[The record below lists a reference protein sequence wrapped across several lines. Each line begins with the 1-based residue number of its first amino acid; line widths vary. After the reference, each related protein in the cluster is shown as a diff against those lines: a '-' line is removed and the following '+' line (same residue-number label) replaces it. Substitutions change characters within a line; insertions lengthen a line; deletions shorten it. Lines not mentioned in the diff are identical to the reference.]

1 MRRSLVGSEM
11 CIRDSSTDV
20 LDLGINSS
28 QNNLLITK
36 DAQSA
41 LQLIEY
47 FDGDP
52 NFVLLENSELLPY
65 DFFSMAPIIRAKRIA
80 ALSSLLKRKGV
91 TLISSINTILSPLP
105 HPSHISPINNL
116 SVNDQFNPE
125 KIIQEITD
133 YGYVRE
139 DFVSEPGQYAL
150 RGSIMDIFLTSGKNP
165 IRIEFFDNAIES
177 IRTFNPESQ
186 IADEKIDSL
195 NFLPSFE
202 YPLNPEAAEIFKQEW
217 RKNFDIFENDSEI
230 FTKVMSLRPAEGV
243 EIYLPLFYKQKTSIL
258 SYLNHIDEICVQKHT
273 DIKAYAFEDL
283 IKERYEEYRYD
294 LRRPLLAPEDLFLN
308 FLQLSEFINK
318 DKSFDFDQPNISET
332 TENSIELARNEK
344 ADISSSKM
352 PDPGDLV
359 VHLSHGIGRFVG
371 LKQLNT
377 FVGTSDCLEISY
389 KDDSKVF
396 VPIENMDLVS
406 KYFGP
411 DDRDIDSLNSKK
423 WKKRKDKAL
432 KQTFDTAAELL
443 EVQAKRNGR
452 VGFAFDIDEKE
463 FSSFVSKF
471 PYEETYDQKKTIEEV
486 TTDMQSQQPMDRL
499 ICGEVGFGK
508 TEVAMRAAFIAALN
522 NKQTC
527 ILVPTTLLA
536 SQHFASFEKRFQDSG
551 ISIAALSRNINIKE
565 KEKLLQGL
573 GSGEIDI
580 VIGTHALLQGN
591 IKFKDLGLLI
601 IDEEHRFGVRQKEKI
616 KTLKEEVEILS
627 LSATPIPRSLN
638 FALSE
643 LKDLSIIATAPD
655 DRLPVKTFTYSFN
668 ENLIHEAIQRE
679 ILRGGQTY
687 YLCNDL
693 TLIQDRR
700 LRLKEKFEDLVIEI
714 VHGQLKPKVIEEI
727 MLKFNS
733 GLIDVLV
740 CSTIIESGIDVS
752 NANTLI
758 VEDADKFGLS
768 QLHQLR
774 GRVGR
779 SEKQAYAYFLR
790 SKNIVNKKN
799 ADKRF
804 DALMSADSLSAG
816 FLLALK
822 DLEIRGAG
830 EILGS
835 NQSGVFESIGLE
847 LYTRMIKKASEF
859 IKSGEMDFQSLDES
873 PEINI
878 NVNCFIPEDY
888 LPDINV
894 RLLMYNKIALAE
906 TNEELKN
913 IQIEMIN
920 RFGLLPNELKNFFLQ
935 AELKIAAEN
944 FSIKKINFN
953 KNKISISYK
962 NEELNTS
969 LFNDDKLEDKVKM
982 TMDVMQAINKNVS

>member
-1 MRRSLVGSEM
+1 MVK
-11 CIRDSSTDV
+11 IITSSADV

-165 IRIEFFDNAIES
+165 IRIEFFDNTIES

-258 SYLNHIDEICVQKHT
+258 SYLNHIDEICVQRHT

-318 DKSFDFDQPNISET
+318 DKSFDFDQPNIAET
-332 TENSIELARNEK
+332 TDNSIELTRNEK

-486 TTDMQSQQPMDRL
+486 TTDMQSQQPTDRL

-551 ISIAALSRNINIKE
+551 ISIAALSRNINLKE

-573 GSGEIDI
+573 GSGKIDI

-982 TMDVMQAINKNVS
+982 TMDVIQAINKNVS

>member
-1 MRRSLVGSEM
+1 MVK
-11 CIRDSSTDV
+11 IITSSADV

-52 NFVLLENSELLPY
+52 NFILLENSELLPY

-294 LRRPLLAPEDLFLN
+294 LRRPLLAPEKLFLN
-308 FLQLSEFINK
+308 FSQLLEFINK

-536 SQHFASFEKRFQDSG
+536 AQHFASFEKRFQDSG
-551 ISIAALSRNINIKE
+551 ISIAALSRNITLKE
-565 KEKLLQGL
+565 KEKLLQDL

-591 IKFKDLGLLI
+591 IKFNDLGLLI

-878 NVNCFIPEDY
+878 NVNSFIPEDY

-935 AELKIAAEN
+935 AELKIAAEK

>member
-1 MRRSLVGSEM
+1 MVK
-11 CIRDSSTDV
+11 IITSSADV

-165 IRIEFFDNAIES
+165 IRIEFFDNTIES

-258 SYLNHIDEICVQKHT
+258 SYLNHIDEICVQRHT

-318 DKSFDFDQPNISET
+318 DKSFDFDQPNIAET
-332 TENSIELARNEK
+332 TDNSIELTRNEK

-536 SQHFASFEKRFQDSG
+536 AQHFASFEKRFQDSG
-551 ISIAALSRNINIKE
+551 ISIAALSRNITLKE
-565 KEKLLQGL
+565 KEKLLQDL

-591 IKFKDLGLLI
+591 IRFNDLGLLI

-982 TMDVMQAINKNVS
+982 TMDVMQAINKNAS

>member
-1 MRRSLVGSEM
+1 MVK
-11 CIRDSSTDV
+11 IITSSADV

-28 QNNLLITK
+28 QNNLLVTK

-41 LQLIEY
+41 VKLFSY
-47 FDGDP
+47 FEDNAD
-52 NFVLLENSELLPY
+52 FILLENSELLPY
-65 DFFSMAPIIRAKRIA
+65 DFFSMSPIVRAKRID
-80 ALSSLLKRKGV
+80 ALSSLLKRKGI
-91 TLISSINTILSPLP
+91 TLIASINTILSPVP
-105 HPSHISPINNL
+105 HPSHISPLNSL
-116 SVNDQFNPE
+116 SVNDYFKVE
-125 KIIQEITD
+125 SVIDEIIN
-133 YGYVRE
+133 YGYVKK
-139 DFVSEPGQYAL
+139 DFVTEPGHFAL
-150 RGSIMDIFLTSGKNP
+150 RGSVMDIFLTSSKKP
-165 IRIEFFDNAIES
+165 IRIEFFDNKIES
-177 IRTFNPESQ
+177 LRTFNTESQ
-186 IADEKIDSL
+186 ITDEKIDSL
-195 NFLPSFE
+195 NFLPSYE
-202 YPLNPEAAEIFKQEW
+202 YPSHKEAAEIFKKEW
-217 RKNFDIFENDSEI
+217 RKNFDTFENDSEI
-230 FTKVMSLRPAEGV
+230 FSRVMNLKSAEGV
-243 EIYLPLFYKQKTSIL
+243 EIYLPLFYEGKVTIL
-258 SYLNHIDEICVQKHT
+258 SYLNNVDQIYIQKNT
-273 DIKAYAFEDL
+273 DVKASEFEEL
-283 IKERYEEYRYD
+283 INERYEEYRYD
-294 LRRPLLAPEDLFLN
+294 QKRPLLRPNDLFL
-308 FLQLSEFINK
+308 SYSDFIKHVQKNN
-318 DKSFDFDQPNISET
+318 SFDFDQLEVSENFET
-332 TENSIELARNEK
+332 LKESTRNEK
-344 ADISSSKM
+344 ADVSTSKM
-352 PDPGDLV
+352 PDKGDLV
-359 VHLSHGIGRFVG
+359 VHLSHGIGRFSG

-377 FVGTSDCLEISY
+377 FVGTSDCLEILY
-389 KDDSKVF
+389 KDNSKVF
-396 VPIENMDLVS
+396 VPIENMNLVS

-411 DDRDIDSLNSKK
+411 EDRDVDSLNSKK

-443 EVQAKRNGR
+443 EVQAKRNKAR
-452 VGFAFDIDEKE
+452 GFAFKIYEEE
-463 FSSFVSKF
+463 FLDFVKKF
-471 PYEETYDQKKTIEEV
+471 PYEETYDQKRTIEEV
-486 TTDMQSQQPMDRL
+486 TFDMQSNRPMDRL

-536 SQHFASFEKRFQDSG
+536 SQHFASFVERFTDSG
-551 ISIAALSRNINIKE
+551 ISISTLSRNISNKE
-565 KEKLLQGL
+565 KDALLLGL
-573 GSGEIDI
+573 ESGEIDI
-580 VIGTHALLQGN
+580 VIGTHALIQGN

-679 ILRGGQTY
+679 NLRGGQTY

-693 TLIQDRR
+693 TLIEDRR
-700 LRLKEKFEDLVIEI
+700 IRLKDKFQDLEIEV
-714 VHGQLKPKVIEEI
+714 VHGQLKPKDIEAI
-727 MLKFNS
+727 MLKFNA
-733 GLIDVLV
+733 GQIDILV

-790 SKNIVNKKN
+790 SRNIINKKN

-835 NQSGVFESIGLE
+835 SQSGVFESIGLE

-859 IKSGEMDFQSLDES
+859 IKSGELDFQSLDES

-878 NVNCFIPEDY
+878 NENCFIPEDY

-894 RLLMYNKIALAE
+894 RLLMYNKVALAE
-906 TNEELKN
+906 TNEDLKN

-920 RFGLLPNELKNFFLQ
+920 RFGLLPDELKNFFHQ
-935 AELKIAAEN
+935 AELKIVAEN
-944 FSIKKINFN
+944 FSVKKINFN
-953 KNKISISYK
+953 ANKISIFYK
-962 NEELNTS
+962 NNELDTS
-969 LFNDDKLEDKVKM
+969 FFNDGRLEDKVKM
-982 TMDVMQAINKNVS
+982 TSDVIKAISKNVS

>member
-1 MRRSLVGSEM
+1 MVK
-11 CIRDSSTDV
+11 IITSSADV

-41 LQLIEY
+41 IQLIEY

-52 NFVLLENSELLPY
+52 NFILLENSELLPY

-165 IRIEFFDNAIES
+165 IRIEFFDNTIES

-258 SYLNHIDEICVQKHT
+258 SYLNHIDEICVQRHT

-318 DKSFDFDQPNISET
+318 DKSFDFDQPNIAET
-332 TENSIELARNEK
+332 TDNSIELTRNEK

-486 TTDMQSQQPMDRL
+486 TSDMQSQQPMDRL

-536 SQHFASFEKRFQDSG
+536 AQHFASFEKRFQDSG
-551 ISIAALSRNINIKE
+551 ISIAALSRNITLKE
-565 KEKLLQGL
+565 KEKLLQDL

>member
-1 MRRSLVGSEM
+1 MVK
-11 CIRDSSTDV
+11 IITSSADV

-165 IRIEFFDNAIES
+165 IRIEFFDNTIES

-202 YPLNPEAAEIFKQEW
+202 YPLNLKAAEIFKQEW

-258 SYLNHIDEICVQKHT
+258 SYLNHIDEICVQRHT

-318 DKSFDFDQPNISET
+318 DKSFDFDQPNIAET
-332 TENSIELARNEK
+332 TDNSIELTRNEK

-486 TTDMQSQQPMDRL
+486 TIDMQSQQPMDRL

-536 SQHFASFEKRFQDSG
+536 AQHFASFEKRFQDSG
-551 ISIAALSRNINIKE
+551 ISIAALSRNITLKE
-565 KEKLLQGL
+565 KEKLLQDL

-591 IKFKDLGLLI
+591 IRFNDLGLLI

-878 NVNCFIPEDY
+878 NVNCFIPEGY

-982 TMDVMQAINKNVS
+982 TMDVIQAINQNAS

>member
-1 MRRSLVGSEM
+1 MVK
-11 CIRDSSTDV
+11 IITSSADV

-52 NFVLLENSELLPY
+52 NFILLENSELLPY

-165 IRIEFFDNAIES
+165 IRIEFFDNTIES

-186 IADEKIDSL
+186 IADEKINSL

-258 SYLNHIDEICVQKHT
+258 SYLNHIDEICVQRHT

-294 LRRPLLAPEDLFLN
+294 LRRPLLAPENLFLN
-308 FLQLSEFINK
+308 FTQLLEFINK
-318 DKSFDFDQPNISET
+318 DVSFDFDQPNISET

-536 SQHFASFEKRFQDSG
+536 AQHFASFEKRFQDSG
-551 ISIAALSRNINIKE
+551 ISIAALSRNITLKE
-565 KEKLLQGL
+565 KEKLLQDL

-591 IKFKDLGLLI
+591 IRFNDLGLLI

>member
-1 MRRSLVGSEM
+1 MVK
-11 CIRDSSTDV
+11 IITSSADV

-28 QNNLLITK
+28 QNNLLVTK

-41 LQLIEY
+41 VKLFSY
-47 FDGDP
+47 FEDNAD
-52 NFVLLENSELLPY
+52 FILLENSELLPY
-65 DFFSMAPIIRAKRIA
+65 DFFSMSPIVRAKRID
-80 ALSSLLKRKGV
+80 ALSSLLKRKGI
-91 TLISSINTILSPLP
+91 TLIASINTILSPVP
-105 HPSHISPINNL
+105 HPSHISPINGL
-116 SVNDQFNPE
+116 SVNDYFKVE
-125 KIIQEITD
+125 SVIDEIID
-133 YGYVRE
+133 YGYVKK
-139 DFVSEPGQYAL
+139 DFVTEPGHFAL
-150 RGSIMDIFLTSGKNP
+150 RGSVMDIFLTSSKKP
-165 IRIEFFDNAIES
+165 IRIEFFDNKIES
-177 IRTFNPESQ
+177 LRTFNTESQ
-186 IADEKIDSL
+186 ITDEKIDSL
-195 NFLPSFE
+195 NFLPSYE
-202 YPLNPEAAEIFKQEW
+202 YPSHKEAAEIFKKEW
-217 RKNFDIFENDSEI
+217 RKNFDTFENDSEI
-230 FTKVMSLRPAEGV
+230 FSRVMNLKSAEGV
-243 EIYLPLFYKQKTSIL
+243 EIYLPLFYEGKVTIL
-258 SYLNHIDEICVQKHT
+258 SYLNNVDQIYIQKNT
-273 DIKAYAFEDL
+273 DVKASEFEEL
-283 IKERYEEYRYD
+283 INERYEEYRYD
-294 LRRPLLAPEDLFLN
+294 QKRPLLKPNDLFL
-308 FLQLSEFINK
+308 SYSDFIKHVQKNN
-318 DKSFDFDQPNISET
+318 SFDFDQLEVSENFET
-332 TENSIELARNEK
+332 LKESTRNEK
-344 ADISSSKM
+344 ADVSTSKM
-352 PDPGDLV
+352 PDKGDLV
-359 VHLSHGIGRFVG
+359 VHLSHGIGRFSG

-377 FVGTSDCLEISY
+377 FVGTSDCLEILY
-389 KDDSKVF
+389 KDNSKVF
-396 VPIENMDLVS
+396 VPIENMNLVS

-411 DDRDIDSLNSKK
+411 EDRDVDSLNSKK

-443 EVQAKRNGR
+443 EVQAKRNKAR
-452 VGFAFDIDEKE
+452 GFAFKIYEEE
-463 FSSFVSKF
+463 FLDFVKKF
-471 PYEETYDQKKTIEEV
+471 PYEETYDQKRTIEEV
-486 TTDMQSQQPMDRL
+486 TFDMQSNRPMDRL

-536 SQHFASFEKRFQDSG
+536 SQHFASFVERFTDSG
-551 ISIAALSRNINIKE
+551 ISISTLSRNISNKE
-565 KEKLLQGL
+565 KDALLLGL
-573 GSGEIDI
+573 ESGEIDI
-580 VIGTHALLQGN
+580 VIGTHALIQGN

-679 ILRGGQTY
+679 NLRGGQTY

-693 TLIQDRR
+693 TLIEDRR
-700 LRLKEKFEDLVIEI
+700 IRLKDKFKDLEIEV
-714 VHGQLKPKVIEEI
+714 VHGQLKPKDIEAI
-727 MLKFNS
+727 MLKFNA
-733 GLIDVLV
+733 GQIDILV

-790 SKNIVNKKN
+790 SRNIINKKN

-835 NQSGVFESIGLE
+835 SQSGVFESIGLE

-859 IKSGEMDFQSLDES
+859 IKSGELDFQSLDES

-878 NVNCFIPEDY
+878 NENCFIPEDY

-894 RLLMYNKIALAE
+894 RLLMYNKVALAE
-906 TNEELKN
+906 TNEDLKN

-920 RFGLLPNELKNFFLQ
+920 RFGLLPDELKNFFHQ
-935 AELKIAAEN
+935 AELKIVAEN
-944 FSIKKINFN
+944 FSVKKINFN
-953 KNKISISYK
+953 ANKISIFYK
-962 NEELNTS
+962 NNELDTS
-969 LFNDDKLEDKVKM
+969 FFNDGRLEDKVKM
-982 TMDVMQAINKNVS
+982 TSDVIKAISKNVS

>member
-1 MRRSLVGSEM
+1 MVK
-11 CIRDSSTDV
+11 IITSSADV

-41 LQLIEY
+41 IQLIEY

-52 NFVLLENSELLPY
+52 NFILLENSELLPY

-165 IRIEFFDNAIES
+165 IRIEFFDNTIES

-258 SYLNHIDEICVQKHT
+258 SYLNHIEEIYVQKHT
-273 DIKAYAFEDL
+273 DIKAKAFEEL

-294 LRRPLLAPEDLFLN
+294 LRRPLLAPENLFLN
-308 FLQLSEFINK
+308 FTQLLEFINK
-318 DKSFDFDQPNISET
+318 DVSFDFDQPNISET

-486 TTDMQSQQPMDRL
+486 TIDMQSHQPMDRL

-551 ISIAALSRNINIKE
+551 ISIAALSRNINLKE

-573 GSGEIDI
+573 GSGKIDI

-982 TMDVMQAINKNVS
+982 TMDVIQAINQNAS

>member
-1 MRRSLVGSEM
+1 MVK
-11 CIRDSSTDV
+11 IITSSTDV

-52 NFVLLENSELLPY
+52 NFILLENSELLPY

-165 IRIEFFDNAIES
+165 IRIEFFDNTIES

-195 NFLPSFE
+195 NLLPSFE

-258 SYLNHIDEICVQKHT
+258 SYLNHIDEICVQRHT

-294 LRRPLLAPEDLFLN
+294 LRRPLLAPENLFLN
-308 FLQLSEFINK
+308 FYELLEFINK
-318 DKSFDFDQPNISET
+318 DVSFDFDQPNISET

-486 TTDMQSQQPMDRL
+486 TSDMQSQQPMDRL

-536 SQHFASFEKRFQDSG
+536 AQHFASFEKRFQDSG
-551 ISIAALSRNINIKE
+551 ISIAALSRNITLKE
-565 KEKLLQGL
+565 KEKLLQDL

-591 IKFKDLGLLI
+591 IRFNDLGLLI

-982 TMDVMQAINKNVS
+982 TMDVMQAINQNAS

>member
-1 MRRSLVGSEM
+1 MVK
-11 CIRDSSTDV
+11 IITSSADV

-41 LQLIEY
+41 IQLIEY

-52 NFVLLENSELLPY
+52 NFILLENSELLPY

-258 SYLNHIDEICVQKHT
+258 SYLNHIDEICVQRHT

-294 LRRPLLAPEDLFLN
+294 LRRPLLAPENLFLN
-308 FLQLSEFINK
+308 FTQLLEFINK
-318 DKSFDFDQPNISET
+318 DVSFDFDQPNISET

-486 TTDMQSQQPMDRL
+486 TSDMQSQQPMDRL

-536 SQHFASFEKRFQDSG
+536 AQHFASFEKRFQDSG
-551 ISIAALSRNINIKE
+551 ISIAALSRNITLKE
-565 KEKLLQGL
+565 KEKLLQDL

-591 IKFKDLGLLI
+591 IRFNDLGLLI

>member
-1 MRRSLVGSEM
+1 MVK
-11 CIRDSSTDV
+11 IITSSADV

-52 NFVLLENSELLPY
+52 NFILLENSELLPY

-133 YGYVRE
+133 YGYIRE

-165 IRIEFFDNAIES
+165 IRIEFFDNTIES

-258 SYLNHIDEICVQKHT
+258 SYLNHIDEIFVQKHT

-294 LRRPLLAPEDLFLN
+294 LRRPLLAPENLFLN
-308 FLQLSEFINK
+308 FTQLLEFINK
-318 DKSFDFDQPNISET
+318 DKSFDFDQPNIAET
-332 TENSIELARNEK
+332 TENSIELTRNEK

-486 TTDMQSQQPMDRL
+486 TSDMQSQQPMDRL

-551 ISIAALSRNINIKE
+551 ISIAALSRNITLKE
-565 KEKLLQGL
+565 KEKLLQDL

-591 IKFKDLGLLI
+591 IRFNDLGLLI

>member
-1 MRRSLVGSEM
+1 MVKV
-11 CIRDSSTDV
+11 ITASTE
-20 LDLGINSS
+20 LSDLGISS
-28 QNNLLITK
+28 DKKNLIITK
-36 DAQSA
+36 DAHSA
-41 LQLIEY
+41 IQLLSH
-47 FDGDP
+47 FDDTQ
-52 NFVLLENSELLPY
+52 NVCLLENSELLPY
-65 DFFSMAPIIRAKRIA
+65 DFFSMAPITRAKRIST
-80 ALSSLLKRKGV
+80 LSSFLKNTDV
-91 TLISSINTILSPLP
+91 TIIASISTILSPVP
-105 HPSHISPINNL
+105 HPGHVSPIHQL
-116 SVNDQFNPE
+116 SVGDNFKPE
-125 KIIQEITD
+125 TVINEITE
-133 YGYVRE
+133 YGYKRE
-139 DFVSEPGQYAL
+139 DFVAQPGQFAI
-150 RGSIMDIFLTSGKNP
+150 RGSIMDIFLTSGKDP
-165 IRIEFFDNAIES
+165 IRIEFFDDKVES
-177 IRTFNPESQ
+177 LRTFNPESQ
-186 IADEKIDSL
+186 LTNELIDEI
-195 NFLPSFE
+195 NFLPSYEYSLSRESADVFKRRWRSKFDTFE
-202 YPLNPEAAEIFKQEW
+202 E
-217 RKNFDIFENDSEI
+217 DVEI
-230 FTKVMSLRPAEGV
+230 FTKIMNLKHAEGV
-243 EIYLPLFYKQKTSIL
+243 EIYFPLFYEEKHNFL
-258 SYLNHIDEICVQKHT
+258 SYLKGIDQIFIQEGTKE
-273 DIKAYAFEDL
+273 KAKEFENL

-294 LRRPLLAPEDLFLN
+294 INRPLLRPDDLYLDFSDFKNRVDRSVPFSIKKVDLAID
-308 FLQLSEFINK
+308 QDK
-318 DKSFDFDQPNISET
+318 DSDVI
-332 TENSIELARNEK
+332 RNQK
-344 ADISSSKM
+344 ADVTSSKM
-352 PDPGDLV
+352 PSEGDLV
-359 VHLSHGIGRFVG
+359 VHLTHGIGRFSG

-377 FVGTSDCLEISY
+377 FVGTSDCLEIIY
-389 KDDSKVF
+389 KDNSKVF
-396 VPIENMDLVS
+396 VPIENMNLVS

-411 DDRDIDSLNSKK
+411 EDKDIDSLNSKK

-443 EVQAKRNGR
+443 EVQAKRHSA
-452 VGFAFDIDEKE
+452 VGKSFKVDMEEYQVFVEKFA
-463 FSSFVSKF
+463 
-471 PYEETYDQKKTIEEV
+471 YEETHDQKRTIEEV
-486 TTDMQSQQPMDRL
+486 VNDMQSTRPMDRL

-508 TEVAMRAAFIAALN
+508 TEVAMRAAFICAQN

-527 ILVPTTLLA
+527 ILVPTTLLT
-536 SQHFASFEKRFQDSG
+536 SQHLASFEERFKNTG
-551 ISIAALSRNINIKE
+551 VNIASLSRNINLKE
-565 KEKLLQGL
+565 KEILLKKLS
-573 GSGEIDI
+573 SGEIDI
-580 VIGTHALLQGN
+580 IIGTHALIQGT
-591 IKFKDLGLLI
+591 IEFKDLGLLI

-616 KTLKEEVEILS
+616 KSLKEQVEILS

-679 ILRGGQTY
+679 NLRGGQVY

-693 TLIQDRR
+693 SLIEDRKI
-700 LRLKEKFEDLVIEI
+700 RLKEKFKDLVIEV
-714 VHGQLKPKVIEEI
+714 VHGQLKPKDIEAI
-727 MLKFNS
+727 MLRFNS
-733 GLIDVLV
+733 GQIDILV

-758 VEDADKFGLS
+758 VEDSDKFGLS

-790 SKNIVNKKN
+790 SRSIINKKN

-859 IKSGEMDFQSLDES
+859 IKNGDLNFETLDEL

-878 NVNCFIPEDY
+878 NTNCFIPEHY

-906 TNEELKN
+906 SNDDLKA

-920 RFGLLPNELKNFFLQ
+920 RFGLLPEELKNFFLQ
-935 AELKIAAEN
+935 TELKLMAEN
-944 FSIKKINFN
+944 YSVKKINLL
-953 KNKISISYK
+953 KNKINISFK
-962 NEELNTS
+962 NQDLDTS
-969 LFNDDKLEDKVKM
+969 FFSDDKLEEKVIM
-982 TMDVMQAINKNVS
+982 TQNVIQAISNNVS

>member
-1 MRRSLVGSEM
+1 MVK
-11 CIRDSSTDV
+11 IITSSADV

-195 NFLPSFE
+195 NLLPSFE

-258 SYLNHIDEICVQKHT
+258 SYLNHIDEICIQKHT

-318 DKSFDFDQPNISET
+318 DKSFDIDQPNIAET
-332 TENSIELARNEK
+332 TDNSIELTRNEK

-536 SQHFASFEKRFQDSG
+536 AQHFASFEKRFQDSG
-551 ISIAALSRNINIKE
+551 ISIAALSRNINLKE

-591 IKFKDLGLLI
+591 IRFNDLGLLI

-700 LRLKEKFEDLVIEI
+700 LRLKEKFENLVIEI

-790 SKNIVNKKN
+790 SKNMVNKKN

>member
-1 MRRSLVGSEM
+1 VVK
-11 CIRDSSTDV
+11 IITSSADV

-133 YGYVRE
+133 YGYIRE

-165 IRIEFFDNAIES
+165 IRIEFFDSTIES

-202 YPLNPEAAEIFKQEW
+202 YPLNPEAAETFKQEW
-217 RKNFDIFENDSEI
+217 RRNFDIFENDSEI

-258 SYLNHIDEICVQKHT
+258 SYLNHIDEICVQRHT

-318 DKSFDFDQPNISET
+318 DKSFDFDQPNIAET
-332 TENSIELARNEK
+332 TDNSIELTRNEK

-536 SQHFASFEKRFQDSG
+536 AQHFASFEKRFQDSG
-551 ISIAALSRNINIKE
+551 ISIAALSRNITLKE
-565 KEKLLQGL
+565 KEKLLQDL

-591 IKFKDLGLLI
+591 IRFKDLGLLI

-953 KNKISISYK
+953 KNKINISYK

-982 TMDVMQAINKNVS
+982 TMDVIQAINQNAS

>member
-1 MRRSLVGSEM
+1 MVK
-11 CIRDSSTDV
+11 IITSSADV

-52 NFVLLENSELLPY
+52 NFILLENSELLPY

-258 SYLNHIDEICVQKHT
+258 SYLNHIDEICVQRHT

-318 DKSFDFDQPNISET
+318 DKSFDFDQPNIAET
-332 TENSIELARNEK
+332 TDNSIELTRNEK

-536 SQHFASFEKRFQDSG
+536 AQHFASFEKRFQDSG
-551 ISIAALSRNINIKE
+551 ISIAALSRNINLKE

-591 IKFKDLGLLI
+591 IRFNDLGLLI

-982 TMDVMQAINKNVS
+982 TMDVMQAINQNAS

>member
-1 MRRSLVGSEM
+1 
-11 CIRDSSTDV
+11 
-20 LDLGINSS
+20 
-28 QNNLLITK
+28 
-36 DAQSA
+36 
-41 LQLIEY
+41 
-47 FDGDP
+47 
-52 NFVLLENSELLPY
+52 
-65 DFFSMAPIIRAKRIA
+65 
-80 ALSSLLKRKGV
+80 
-91 TLISSINTILSPLP
+91 
-105 HPSHISPINNL
+105 
-116 SVNDQFNPE
+116 
-125 KIIQEITD
+125 
-133 YGYVRE
+133 
-139 DFVSEPGQYAL
+139 
-150 RGSIMDIFLTSGKNP
+150 
-165 IRIEFFDNAIES
+165 
-177 IRTFNPESQ
+177 
-186 IADEKIDSL
+186 
-195 NFLPSFE
+195 
-202 YPLNPEAAEIFKQEW
+202 
-217 RKNFDIFENDSEI
+217 
-230 FTKVMSLRPAEGV
+230 
-243 EIYLPLFYKQKTSIL
+243 
-258 SYLNHIDEICVQKHT
+258 
-273 DIKAYAFEDL
+273 
-283 IKERYEEYRYD
+283 
-294 LRRPLLAPEDLFLN
+294 
-308 FLQLSEFINK
+308 
-318 DKSFDFDQPNISET
+318 
-332 TENSIELARNEK
+332 
-344 ADISSSKM
+344 
-352 PDPGDLV
+352 
-359 VHLSHGIGRFVG
+359 
-371 LKQLNT
+371 
-377 FVGTSDCLEISY
+377 
-389 KDDSKVF
+389 
-396 VPIENMDLVS
+396 
-406 KYFGP
+406 
-411 DDRDIDSLNSKK
+411 
-423 WKKRKDKAL
+423 
-432 KQTFDTAAELL
+432 
-443 EVQAKRNGR
+443 
-452 VGFAFDIDEKE
+452 
-463 FSSFVSKF
+463 
-471 PYEETYDQKKTIEEV
+471 
-486 TTDMQSQQPMDRL
+486 MDRL

-551 ISIAALSRNINIKE
+551 ISIAALSRNINLKE
-565 KEKLLQGL
+565 KGKLLQGL

-591 IKFKDLGLLI
+591 IKFNDLGLLI

>member
-1 MRRSLVGSEM
+1 MVK
-11 CIRDSSTDV
+11 IITSSADV

-28 QNNLLITK
+28 QNNLLVTK

-41 LQLIEY
+41 VKLFSY
-47 FDGDP
+47 FEDNAD
-52 NFVLLENSELLPY
+52 FILLENSELLPY
-65 DFFSMAPIIRAKRIA
+65 DFFSMSPIVRAKRID
-80 ALSSLLKRKGV
+80 ALSSLLKRKGI
-91 TLISSINTILSPLP
+91 TLIASINTILSPVP
-105 HPSHISPINNL
+105 HPSHISPLNSL
-116 SVNDQFNPE
+116 SVNDYFKVE
-125 KIIQEITD
+125 SVIDEIIN
-133 YGYVRE
+133 YGYVKK
-139 DFVSEPGQYAL
+139 DFVTEPGHFAL
-150 RGSIMDIFLTSGKNP
+150 RGSIMDIFLTSSKKP
-165 IRIEFFDNAIES
+165 IRIEFFDNKIES
-177 IRTFNPESQ
+177 LRTFNTESQ
-186 IADEKIDSL
+186 ITDEKIDSL
-195 NFLPSFE
+195 NFLPSYE
-202 YPLNPEAAEIFKQEW
+202 YPSHKEAAEIFKKEW
-217 RKNFDIFENDSEI
+217 RKNFDTFENDSEI
-230 FTKVMSLRPAEGV
+230 FSRVMNLKSAEGV
-243 EIYLPLFYKQKTSIL
+243 EIYLPLFYEGKVTIL
-258 SYLNHIDEICVQKHT
+258 SYLNHVDQIYIQKNT
-273 DIKAYAFEDL
+273 DVKASEFEEL
-283 IKERYEEYRYD
+283 INERYEEYRYD
-294 LRRPLLAPEDLFLN
+294 QKRPLLKPNDLFL
-308 FLQLSEFINK
+308 SYSDFIKHVQKNN
-318 DKSFDFDQPNISET
+318 SFDFDQLEVSENFET
-332 TENSIELARNEK
+332 LKESTRNEK
-344 ADISSSKM
+344 ADVSTSKM
-352 PDPGDLV
+352 PDKGDLV
-359 VHLSHGIGRFVG
+359 VHLSHGIGRFSG

-377 FVGTSDCLEISY
+377 FVGTSDCLEILY
-389 KDDSKVF
+389 KDNSKVF
-396 VPIENMDLVS
+396 VPIENMNLVS

-411 DDRDIDSLNSKK
+411 EDRDVDSLNSKK

-443 EVQAKRNGR
+443 EVQAKRNKAR
-452 VGFAFDIDEKE
+452 GFAFKIYEEE
-463 FSSFVSKF
+463 FLDFVKKF
-471 PYEETYDQKKTIEEV
+471 PYEETYDQKRTIEEV
-486 TTDMQSQQPMDRL
+486 TFDMQSNRPMDRL

-536 SQHFASFEKRFQDSG
+536 SQHFASFVERFTDSG
-551 ISIAALSRNINIKE
+551 ISISTLSRNISNKE
-565 KEKLLQGL
+565 KDALLLGL
-573 GSGEIDI
+573 ESGEIDI
-580 VIGTHALLQGN
+580 VIGTHALIQGN

-679 ILRGGQTY
+679 NLRGGQTY

-693 TLIQDRR
+693 TLIEDRR
-700 LRLKEKFEDLVIEI
+700 IRLKDKFQDLEIEV
-714 VHGQLKPKVIEEI
+714 VHGQLKPKDIEAI
-727 MLKFNS
+727 MLKFNA
-733 GLIDVLV
+733 GQIDILV

-790 SKNIVNKKN
+790 SRNIINKKN

-835 NQSGVFESIGLE
+835 SQSGVFESIGLE

-859 IKSGEMDFQSLDES
+859 IKSGELDFQSLDES

-878 NVNCFIPEDY
+878 NENCFIPEDY

-894 RLLMYNKIALAE
+894 RLLMYNKVALAE
-906 TNEELKN
+906 TNEDLKN

-920 RFGLLPNELKNFFLQ
+920 RFGLLPDELKNFFHQ
-935 AELKIAAEN
+935 AELKIVAEN
-944 FSIKKINFN
+944 FSVKKINFN
-953 KNKISISYK
+953 ANKISIFYK
-962 NEELNTS
+962 NNELDTS
-969 LFNDDKLEDKVKM
+969 FFNDGRLEDKVKM
-982 TMDVMQAINKNVS
+982 TSDVIKAISKNVS

>member
-1 MRRSLVGSEM
+1 MVK
-11 CIRDSSTDV
+11 IITSSADV

-28 QNNLLITK
+28 QNNLLVTK

-41 LQLIEY
+41 VKLFSY
-47 FDGDP
+47 FEDNAD
-52 NFVLLENSELLPY
+52 FILLENSELLPY
-65 DFFSMAPIIRAKRIA
+65 DFFSMSPIVRAKRID
-80 ALSSLLKRKGV
+80 ALSSLLKRKGI
-91 TLISSINTILSPLP
+91 TLIASINTILSPVP
-105 HPSHISPINNL
+105 HPSHISPLNSL
-116 SVNDQFNPE
+116 SVNDYFKVE
-125 KIIQEITD
+125 SVIDEIIN
-133 YGYVRE
+133 YGYVKK
-139 DFVSEPGQYAL
+139 DFVTEPGHFAL
-150 RGSIMDIFLTSGKNP
+150 RGSVMDIFLTSSKKP
-165 IRIEFFDNAIES
+165 IRIEFFDNKIES
-177 IRTFNPESQ
+177 LRTFNTESQ
-186 IADEKIDSL
+186 ITDEKIDSL
-195 NFLPSFE
+195 NFLPSYE
-202 YPLNPEAAEIFKQEW
+202 YPSHKEAAEIFKKEW
-217 RKNFDIFENDSEI
+217 RKNFDTFENDSEI
-230 FTKVMSLRPAEGV
+230 FSKVMNLKSAEGV
-243 EIYLPLFYKQKTSIL
+243 EIYLPLFYKGKVTIL
-258 SYLNHIDEICVQKHT
+258 SYLNNVDQIYIQKNT
-273 DIKAYAFEDL
+273 DVKASEFEEL
-283 IKERYEEYRYD
+283 INERYEEYRYD
-294 LRRPLLAPEDLFLN
+294 QKRPLLKPNDLFL
-308 FLQLSEFINK
+308 SYSDFIKHVQTNN
-318 DKSFDFDQPNISET
+318 SFDFDQLEVSENFET
-332 TENSIELARNEK
+332 LKESTRNEK
-344 ADISSSKM
+344 ADVSTSKM
-352 PDPGDLV
+352 PDKGDLV
-359 VHLSHGIGRFVG
+359 VHLSHGIGRFSG

-377 FVGTSDCLEISY
+377 FVGTSDCLEILY
-389 KDDSKVF
+389 KDNSKVF
-396 VPIENMDLVS
+396 VPIENMNLVS

-411 DDRDIDSLNSKK
+411 EDRDVDSLNSKK

-443 EVQAKRNGR
+443 EVQAKRNKAR
-452 VGFAFDIDEKE
+452 GFAFKIYEEE
-463 FSSFVSKF
+463 FLDFVKKF
-471 PYEETYDQKKTIEEV
+471 PYEETYDQKRTIEEV
-486 TTDMQSQQPMDRL
+486 TFDMQSNRPMDRL

-536 SQHFASFEKRFQDSG
+536 SQHFASFVERFTDSG
-551 ISIAALSRNINIKE
+551 ISISTLSRNISNKE
-565 KEKLLQGL
+565 KDALLLGL
-573 GSGEIDI
+573 ESGEIDI
-580 VIGTHALLQGN
+580 VIGTHALIQGN
-591 IKFKDLGLLI
+591 IEFKDLGLLI

-679 ILRGGQTY
+679 NLRGGQTY

-693 TLIQDRR
+693 TLIEDRR
-700 LRLKEKFEDLVIEI
+700 IRLKDKFQDLEIEV
-714 VHGQLKPKVIEEI
+714 VHGQLKPKDIEAI
-727 MLKFNS
+727 MLKFNA
-733 GLIDVLV
+733 GQIDILV

-790 SKNIVNKKN
+790 SRNIINKKN

-835 NQSGVFESIGLE
+835 SQSGVFESIGLE

-859 IKSGEMDFQSLDES
+859 IKSGELDFQSLDES

-878 NVNCFIPEDY
+878 NENCFIPEDY

-894 RLLMYNKIALAE
+894 RLLMYNKVALAE
-906 TNEELKN
+906 TNEDLKN

-920 RFGLLPNELKNFFLQ
+920 RFGLLPDELKNFFHQ
-935 AELKIAAEN
+935 AELKIVAEN
-944 FSIKKINFN
+944 FSVKKINFN
-953 KNKISISYK
+953 ANKISIFYK
-962 NEELNTS
+962 NNELDTS
-969 LFNDDKLEDKVKM
+969 FFNDGRLEDKVKM
-982 TMDVMQAINKNVS
+982 TSDVIKAISKNVS

>member
-1 MRRSLVGSEM
+1 MVK
-11 CIRDSSTDV
+11 IITSSADV

-52 NFVLLENSELLPY
+52 NFILLENSELLPY

-165 IRIEFFDNAIES
+165 IRIEFFDNTIES

-273 DIKAYAFEDL
+273 DIKAYAFEEL

-294 LRRPLLAPEDLFLN
+294 LRRPLLAPENLFLN
-308 FLQLSEFINK
+308 FSQLLEFINK

-452 VGFAFDIDEKE
+452 VGFAFDIDEEE

-486 TTDMQSQQPMDRL
+486 ISDMQSQQPMDRL

-551 ISIAALSRNINIKE
+551 ISIAALSRNINLKE
-565 KEKLLQGL
+565 KEKLLQDL

-679 ILRGGQTY
+679 ILRGGQVY

-982 TMDVMQAINKNVS
+982 TMDVMQAINQNAS

>member
-1 MRRSLVGSEM
+1 MVK
-11 CIRDSSTDV
+11 IITSSADV

-52 NFVLLENSELLPY
+52 NFILLENSELLPY

-165 IRIEFFDNAIES
+165 IRIEFFDSTIES

-202 YPLNPEAAEIFKQEW
+202 YPLNPEAAETFKQEW
-217 RKNFDIFENDSEI
+217 RRNFDIFENDSEI

-258 SYLNHIDEICVQKHT
+258 SYLNHIDEIYVQKHT
-273 DIKAYAFEDL
+273 DIKAKAFEEL

-294 LRRPLLAPEDLFLN
+294 LRRPLLAPENLFLN
-308 FLQLSEFINK
+308 FTQLLEFINK
-318 DKSFDFDQPNISET
+318 DVSFDFDQPNISET

-536 SQHFASFEKRFQDSG
+536 AQHFASFEKRFQDSG
-551 ISIAALSRNINIKE
+551 ISIAALSRNITLKE
-565 KEKLLQGL
+565 KEKLLQDL

-591 IKFKDLGLLI
+591 IRFNDLGLLI

-982 TMDVMQAINKNVS
+982 TMDVIQAINQNAS

>member
-1 MRRSLVGSEM
+1 MVK
-11 CIRDSSTDV
+11 IITSSVDV

-28 QNNLLITK
+28 QNNLLVTK

-41 LQLIEY
+41 VKLFSY
-47 FDGDP
+47 FEDNDD
-52 NFVLLENSELLPY
+52 FILLENSELLPY
-65 DFFSMAPIIRAKRIA
+65 DFFSMSPIVRAKRID
-80 ALSSLLKRKGV
+80 ALSSLLKRKGI
-91 TLISSINTILSPLP
+91 TLIASINTILSPVP
-105 HPSHISPINNL
+105 HPSHISPLNRM
-116 SVNDQFNPE
+116 SVNDYFKVE
-125 KIIQEITD
+125 SVIDEIIN
-133 YGYVRE
+133 YGYE
-139 DFVSEPGQYAL
+139 KKDFVTEPGHFAL
-150 RGSIMDIFLTSGKNP
+150 RGSVMDIFLTSSKRP
-165 IRIEFFDNAIES
+165 IRIEFFDNKIES
-177 IRTFNPESQ
+177 LRTFNTESQ
-186 IADEKIDSL
+186 ITDEKIDSL
-195 NFLPSFE
+195 NFLPSYE
-202 YPLNPEAAEIFKQEW
+202 YPSHKEAAEIFKKEW
-217 RKNFDIFENDSEI
+217 RKNFDTFENDSEI
-230 FTKVMSLRPAEGV
+230 FSRVMNLKSAEGV
-243 EIYLPLFYKQKTSIL
+243 EIYLPLFYEGKVTIL
-258 SYLNHIDEICVQKHT
+258 SYLNHIDQIYIQKNT
-273 DIKAYAFEDL
+273 DAKASEFEEL
-283 IKERYEEYRYD
+283 INERYEEYRYD
-294 LRRPLLAPEDLFLN
+294 QKRPLLNPNDLFL
-308 FLQLSEFINK
+308 SYSDFIKHAKKNN
-318 DKSFDFDQPNISET
+318 SFDFDQLEVSENLETLKET
-332 TENSIELARNEK
+332 TRNEK
-344 ADISSSKM
+344 ADVSTSKM
-352 PDPGDLV
+352 PDKGDLV

-377 FVGTSDCLEISY
+377 FVGTSDCLEILY
-389 KDDSKVF
+389 KDNSKVF
-396 VPIENMDLVS
+396 VPIENMNLVS

-411 DDRDIDSLNSKK
+411 EDRDIDSLSSKK

-443 EVQAKRNGR
+443 EVQAKRNKAR
-452 VGFAFDIDEKE
+452 GFAFKIYEEE
-463 FSSFVSKF
+463 FLDFVKRF
-471 PYEETYDQKKTIEEV
+471 PYEETYDQKRTIEEV
-486 TTDMQSQQPMDRL
+486 TFDMQSSRPMDRL

-536 SQHFASFEKRFQDSG
+536 SQHFASFVERFKDSG
-551 ISIAALSRNINIKE
+551 ISISTLSRNISNKE
-565 KEKLLQGL
+565 KDALLLGL
-573 GSGEIDI
+573 KSGEIDI
-580 VIGTHALLQGN
+580 VIGTHALIQGN

-679 ILRGGQTY
+679 NLRGGQTY

-693 TLIQDRR
+693 TLIEDRR
-700 LRLKEKFEDLVIEI
+700 IRLKEKFQDLEIEV
-714 VHGQLKPKVIEEI
+714 VHGQLKPKDIEAI

-733 GLIDVLV
+733 GQIDILV

-790 SKNIVNKKN
+790 SRNVINKKN
-799 ADKRF
+799 ADKRL

-835 NQSGVFESIGLE
+835 SQSGVFESIGLE

-859 IKSGEMDFQSLDES
+859 IKSGELDFQSLDES
-873 PEINI
+873 PEINL
-878 NVNCFIPEDY
+878 NESCFIPEDY

-894 RLLMYNKIALAE
+894 RLLMYNKVALAE
-906 TNEELKN
+906 TSEDLKN

-935 AELKIAAEN
+935 AELKIIAEN
-944 FSIKKINFN
+944 FSVKKINFN
-953 KNKISISYK
+953 ANKISIFYK
-962 NEELNTS
+962 NKELDTS
-969 LFNDDKLEDKVKM
+969 FFNDDKLEDKVKM
-982 TMDVMQAINKNVS
+982 TSNVIQAISTNVS

>member
-1 MRRSLVGSEM
+1 MVK
-11 CIRDSSTDV
+11 IITSSADV

-133 YGYVRE
+133 YGYIRE

-165 IRIEFFDNAIES
+165 IRIEFFDNTIES

-202 YPLNPEAAEIFKQEW
+202 YPLNPEAAETFKQEW
-217 RKNFDIFENDSEI
+217 RRNFDIFENDSEI

-273 DIKAYAFEDL
+273 DTKAYAFEDL

-318 DKSFDFDQPNISET
+318 DKSFDFDQPNIAET
-332 TENSIELARNEK
+332 TDNSIELTRNEK

-536 SQHFASFEKRFQDSG
+536 AQHFASFEKRFQDSG
-551 ISIAALSRNINIKE
+551 ISIAALSRNITLKE
-565 KEKLLQGL
+565 KEKLLQDL

-591 IKFKDLGLLI
+591 IRFNDLGLLI

-982 TMDVMQAINKNVS
+982 TMDVMQAINQNAS

>member
-1 MRRSLVGSEM
+1 MVK
-11 CIRDSSTDV
+11 IITSSADV

-52 NFVLLENSELLPY
+52 NFILLENSELLPY

-165 IRIEFFDNAIES
+165 IRIEFFDNTIES

-258 SYLNHIDEICVQKHT
+258 SYLNHIDEIYVQKHT
-273 DIKAYAFEDL
+273 DIKAKAFEEL

-294 LRRPLLAPEDLFLN
+294 LRRPLLAPENLFLN
-308 FLQLSEFINK
+308 FTQLLEFINK
-318 DKSFDFDQPNISET
+318 DVSFDFDQPNISET

-486 TTDMQSQQPMDRL
+486 TSDMQSQQPMDRL

-536 SQHFASFEKRFQDSG
+536 AQHFASFEKRFQDSG
-551 ISIAALSRNINIKE
+551 ISIAALSRNITLKE
-565 KEKLLQGL
+565 KEKLLQDL

-591 IKFKDLGLLI
+591 IRFNDLGLLI

-982 TMDVMQAINKNVS
+982 TMDVMQAINQNAS

>member
-1 MRRSLVGSEM
+1 MVK
-11 CIRDSSTDV
+11 IITSSADV

-28 QNNLLITK
+28 QNNLLVTK

-41 LQLIEY
+41 VKLFSY
-47 FDGDP
+47 FEDNAD
-52 NFVLLENSELLPY
+52 FILLENSELLPY
-65 DFFSMAPIIRAKRIA
+65 DFFSMSPIVRAKRID
-80 ALSSLLKRKGV
+80 ALSSLLKRKGI
-91 TLISSINTILSPLP
+91 TLIASINTILSPVP
-105 HPSHISPINNL
+105 HPSHISPLNSL
-116 SVNDQFNPE
+116 SVNDYFKVE
-125 KIIQEITD
+125 SVIDEIIN
-133 YGYVRE
+133 YGYVKK
-139 DFVSEPGQYAL
+139 DFVTEPGHFAL
-150 RGSIMDIFLTSGKNP
+150 RGSVMDIFLTSSKKP
-165 IRIEFFDNAIES
+165 IRIEFFDNKIES
-177 IRTFNPESQ
+177 LRTFNTESQ
-186 IADEKIDSL
+186 ITDEKIDSL
-195 NFLPSFE
+195 NFLPSYE
-202 YPLNPEAAEIFKQEW
+202 YPSHKEAAEIFKKEW
-217 RKNFDIFENDSEI
+217 RKNFDTFENDSEI
-230 FTKVMSLRPAEGV
+230 FSRVMNLKSAEGV
-243 EIYLPLFYKQKTSIL
+243 EIYLPLFYEGKVTIL
-258 SYLNHIDEICVQKHT
+258 SYLNHVDQIYIQKNT
-273 DIKAYAFEDL
+273 DVKASEFEEL
-283 IKERYEEYRYD
+283 INERYEEYRYD
-294 LRRPLLAPEDLFLN
+294 QKRPLLKPNDLFL
-308 FLQLSEFINK
+308 SYSDFIKHVQKNN
-318 DKSFDFDQPNISET
+318 SFDFDQLEVSENFET
-332 TENSIELARNEK
+332 LKESTRNEK
-344 ADISSSKM
+344 ADVSTSKM
-352 PDPGDLV
+352 PDKGDLV
-359 VHLSHGIGRFVG
+359 VHLSHGIGRFSG

-377 FVGTSDCLEISY
+377 FVGTSDCLEILY
-389 KDDSKVF
+389 KDNSKVF
-396 VPIENMDLVS
+396 VPIENMNLVS

-411 DDRDIDSLNSKK
+411 EDRDVDSLNSKK

-443 EVQAKRNGR
+443 EVQAKRNKAR
-452 VGFAFDIDEKE
+452 GFAFKIYEEE
-463 FSSFVSKF
+463 FLDFVKKF
-471 PYEETYDQKKTIEEV
+471 PYEETYDQKRTIEEV
-486 TTDMQSQQPMDRL
+486 TFDMQSNRPMDRL

-536 SQHFASFEKRFQDSG
+536 SQHFASFVERFTDSG
-551 ISIAALSRNINIKE
+551 ISISTLSRNISNKE
-565 KEKLLQGL
+565 KDALLLGL
-573 GSGEIDI
+573 ESGEIDI
-580 VIGTHALLQGN
+580 VIGTHALIQGN

-679 ILRGGQTY
+679 NLRGGQTY

-693 TLIQDRR
+693 TLIEDRR
-700 LRLKEKFEDLVIEI
+700 IRLKDKFQDLEIEV
-714 VHGQLKPKVIEEI
+714 VHGQLKPKDIEAI
-727 MLKFNS
+727 MLKFNA
-733 GLIDVLV
+733 GQIDILV

-790 SKNIVNKKN
+790 SRNIINKKN

-835 NQSGVFESIGLE
+835 SQSGVFESIGLE

-859 IKSGEMDFQSLDES
+859 IKSGELDFQSLDES

-878 NVNCFIPEDY
+878 NENCFIPEDY

-894 RLLMYNKIALAE
+894 RLLMYNKVALAE
-906 TNEELKN
+906 TNEDLKN

-920 RFGLLPNELKNFFLQ
+920 RFGLLPDELKNFFHQ
-935 AELKIAAEN
+935 AELKIVAEN
-944 FSIKKINFN
+944 FSVKKINFN
-953 KNKISISYK
+953 TNKISIFYK
-962 NEELNTS
+962 NNELDTS
-969 LFNDDKLEDKVKM
+969 FFNDGRLEDKVKM
-982 TMDVMQAINKNVS
+982 TSDVIKAISKNVS

>member
-1 MRRSLVGSEM
+1 MVK
-11 CIRDSSTDV
+11 IITSSADV

-52 NFVLLENSELLPY
+52 NFILLENSELLPY

-165 IRIEFFDNAIES
+165 IRIEFFDNTIES

-258 SYLNHIDEICVQKHT
+258 SYLNHIDEICVQRHT
-273 DIKAYAFEDL
+273 DIKAYAFEEL

-308 FLQLSEFINK
+308 FTQLLEFINK
-318 DKSFDFDQPNISET
+318 DKSFDFDQPNIAET

-486 TTDMQSQQPMDRL
+486 TSDMQSQQPMDRL

-536 SQHFASFEKRFQDSG
+536 AQHFASFEKRFQDSG
-551 ISIAALSRNINIKE
+551 ISIAALSRNITLKE
-565 KEKLLQGL
+565 KEKLLQDL

-591 IKFKDLGLLI
+591 IRFNDLGLLI

-982 TMDVMQAINKNVS
+982 TMDVMQAINKNAS

>member
-1 MRRSLVGSEM
+1 M
-11 CIRDSSTDV
+11 
-20 LDLGINSS
+20 
-28 QNNLLITK
+28 
-36 DAQSA
+36 
-41 LQLIEY
+41 
-47 FDGDP
+47 
-52 NFVLLENSELLPY
+52 
-65 DFFSMAPIIRAKRIA
+65 
-80 ALSSLLKRKGV
+80 
-91 TLISSINTILSPLP
+91 
-105 HPSHISPINNL
+105 
-116 SVNDQFNPE
+116 SVNDHFNPE
-125 KIIQEITD
+125 KIIQEITN

-186 IADEKIDSL
+186 IADEKINSL

-230 FTKVMSLRPAEGV
+230 FTKVMNLRPAEGV

-294 LRRPLLAPEDLFLN
+294 LRRPLLAPENLFLN
-308 FLQLSEFINK
+308 FTQLLEFINK
-318 DKSFDFDQPNISET
+318 DVSFDFDQPNISET

-432 KQTFDTAAELL
+432 KQAFDTAAELL

-486 TTDMQSQQPMDRL
+486 LTDMQSQQPMDRL

-536 SQHFASFEKRFQDSG
+536 AQHFASFEKRFQDSG
-551 ISIAALSRNINIKE
+551 ISIAALSRNITLKE
-565 KEKLLQGL
+565 KEKLLQDL

-591 IKFKDLGLLI
+591 IRFKDLGLLI

-679 ILRGGQTY
+679 ILRGGQVY

>member
-1 MRRSLVGSEM
+1 MVK
-11 CIRDSSTDV
+11 IITSSADV

-52 NFVLLENSELLPY
+52 NFILLENSELLPY

-165 IRIEFFDNAIES
+165 IRIEFFDNTIES

-294 LRRPLLAPEDLFLN
+294 LRRPLLAPENLFLN
-308 FLQLSEFINK
+308 FTQLLEFINK
-318 DKSFDFDQPNISET
+318 DVSFDFDQPNISET

-486 TTDMQSQQPMDRL
+486 TSDMQSQQPMDRL

-536 SQHFASFEKRFQDSG
+536 AQHFASFEKRFQDSG
-551 ISIAALSRNINIKE
+551 ISIAALSRNITLKE
-565 KEKLLQGL
+565 KEKLLQDL

-591 IKFKDLGLLI
+591 IRFNDLGLLI

-982 TMDVMQAINKNVS
+982 TMDVMQAINQNAS

>member
-1 MRRSLVGSEM
+1 MVK
-11 CIRDSSTDV
+11 IITSSADV

-28 QNNLLITK
+28 QNNLLVTK

-41 LQLIEY
+41 VKLFSY
-47 FDGDP
+47 FEDNAD
-52 NFVLLENSELLPY
+52 FILLENSELLPY
-65 DFFSMAPIIRAKRIA
+65 DFFSMSPIVRAKRID
-80 ALSSLLKRKGV
+80 ALSSLLKRKGI
-91 TLISSINTILSPLP
+91 TLIASINTILSPVP
-105 HPSHISPINNL
+105 HPSHISPLNSL
-116 SVNDQFNPE
+116 SVNDYFKVE
-125 KIIQEITD
+125 SVIDEIIN
-133 YGYVRE
+133 YGYVKK
-139 DFVSEPGQYAL
+139 DFVTEPGHFAL
-150 RGSIMDIFLTSGKNP
+150 RGSVMDIFLTSSKKP
-165 IRIEFFDNAIES
+165 IRIEFFDNKIES
-177 IRTFNPESQ
+177 LRTFNTESQ
-186 IADEKIDSL
+186 ITDEKIDSL
-195 NFLPSFE
+195 NFLPSYE
-202 YPLNPEAAEIFKQEW
+202 YPSHKEAAEIFKKEW
-217 RKNFDIFENDSEI
+217 RKNFDTFENDSEI
-230 FTKVMSLRPAEGV
+230 FSRVMNLKSAEGV
-243 EIYLPLFYKQKTSIL
+243 EIYLPLFYEGKVTIL
-258 SYLNHIDEICVQKHT
+258 SYLNNVDQIYIQKNT
-273 DIKAYAFEDL
+273 DVKASEFEEL
-283 IKERYEEYRYD
+283 INERYEEYRYD
-294 LRRPLLAPEDLFLN
+294 QKRPLLKPNDLFL
-308 FLQLSEFINK
+308 SYSDFIKHVQKNN
-318 DKSFDFDQPNISET
+318 SFDFEQLEVSENFET
-332 TENSIELARNEK
+332 LKESTRNEK
-344 ADISSSKM
+344 ADVSTSKM
-352 PDPGDLV
+352 PDKGDLV
-359 VHLSHGIGRFVG
+359 VHLSHGIGRFSG

-377 FVGTSDCLEISY
+377 FVGTSDCLEILY
-389 KDDSKVF
+389 KDNSKVF
-396 VPIENMDLVS
+396 VPIENMNLVS

-411 DDRDIDSLNSKK
+411 EDRDVDSLNSKK

-443 EVQAKRNGR
+443 QVQAKRNKAR
-452 VGFAFDIDEKE
+452 GFAFKIYEEE
-463 FSSFVSKF
+463 FLDFVKKF
-471 PYEETYDQKKTIEEV
+471 PYEETYDQKRTIEEV
-486 TTDMQSQQPMDRL
+486 TFDMQSNRPMDRL

-536 SQHFASFEKRFQDSG
+536 SQHFASFVERFTDSG
-551 ISIAALSRNINIKE
+551 ISISILSRNISNKE
-565 KEKLLQGL
+565 KDALLLGL
-573 GSGEIDI
+573 ESGEIDI
-580 VIGTHALLQGN
+580 VIGTHALIQGN

-679 ILRGGQTY
+679 NLRGGQTY

-693 TLIQDRR
+693 TLIEDRR
-700 LRLKEKFEDLVIEI
+700 IRLKDKFQDLEIEV
-714 VHGQLKPKVIEEI
+714 VHGQLKPKDIEAI
-727 MLKFNS
+727 MLKFNA
-733 GLIDVLV
+733 GQIDILV

-790 SKNIVNKKN
+790 SRNIINKKN

-835 NQSGVFESIGLE
+835 SQSGVFESIGLE

-859 IKSGEMDFQSLDES
+859 IKSGELDFQSLDES

-878 NVNCFIPEDY
+878 NENCFIPEDY

-894 RLLMYNKIALAE
+894 RLLMYNKVALAE
-906 TNEELKN
+906 TNEDLKN

-920 RFGLLPNELKNFFLQ
+920 RFGLLPDELKNFFHQ
-935 AELKIAAEN
+935 AELKIVAEN
-944 FSIKKINFN
+944 FSVKKINFN
-953 KNKISISYK
+953 TNKISIFYK
-962 NEELNTS
+962 NNELDTS
-969 LFNDDKLEDKVKM
+969 FFNDGRLEDKVKM
-982 TMDVMQAINKNVS
+982 TSDVIKAISKNVS

>member
-1 MRRSLVGSEM
+1 MVK
-11 CIRDSSTDV
+11 IITSSADV

-52 NFVLLENSELLPY
+52 NFILLENSELLPY

-165 IRIEFFDNAIES
+165 IRIEFFDNTIES

-258 SYLNHIDEICVQKHT
+258 SYLNHIDEIYVQKHT
-273 DIKAYAFEDL
+273 DIKAKAFEEL

-294 LRRPLLAPEDLFLN
+294 LRRPLLAPENLFLN
-308 FLQLSEFINK
+308 FTQLLEFINK
-318 DKSFDFDQPNISET
+318 DVSFDFDQPNISET

-486 TTDMQSQQPMDRL
+486 TSDMQSQQPMDRL

-536 SQHFASFEKRFQDSG
+536 AQHFASFEKRFQDSG
-551 ISIAALSRNINIKE
+551 ISIAALSRNINLKE
-565 KEKLLQGL
+565 KEKLLQDL

-982 TMDVMQAINKNVS
+982 TMDVMQAINQNVS

>member
-1 MRRSLVGSEM
+1 MVK
-11 CIRDSSTDV
+11 IITSSADV

-133 YGYVRE
+133 YGYIRE

-165 IRIEFFDNAIES
+165 IRIEFFDNTIES

-202 YPLNPEAAEIFKQEW
+202 YPLNPEAAETFKQEW

-294 LRRPLLAPEDLFLN
+294 LRRPLLEPEDLFLN
-308 FLQLSEFINK
+308 FLQLLEFINK

-332 TENSIELARNEK
+332 TDNSIELTRNEK

-536 SQHFASFEKRFQDSG
+536 AQHFASFEKRFQDSG
-551 ISIAALSRNINIKE
+551 ISIAALSRNINLKE

-591 IKFKDLGLLI
+591 IRFKDLGLLI

-679 ILRGGQTY
+679 ILRGGQVY

-982 TMDVMQAINKNVS
+982 TMDVMQAINQNAS

>member
-1 MRRSLVGSEM
+1 MVK
-11 CIRDSSTDV
+11 IITSSADV

-52 NFVLLENSELLPY
+52 NFILLENSELLPY

-165 IRIEFFDNAIES
+165 IRIEFFDSTIES

-202 YPLNPEAAEIFKQEW
+202 YPLNPEAAETFKQEW
-217 RKNFDIFENDSEI
+217 RRNFDIFENDSEI

-258 SYLNHIDEICVQKHT
+258 SYLNHIDEICVQRHT

-294 LRRPLLAPEDLFLN
+294 LRRPLLAPENLFLN
-308 FLQLSEFINK
+308 FTQLLEFINK
-318 DKSFDFDQPNISET
+318 DVSFDFDQPNISET

-486 TTDMQSQQPMDRL
+486 TSDMQSQQPMDRL

-536 SQHFASFEKRFQDSG
+536 AQHFASFEKRFQDSG
-551 ISIAALSRNINIKE
+551 ISIAALSRNITLKE
-565 KEKLLQGL
+565 KEKLLQDL

-591 IKFKDLGLLI
+591 IRFNDLGLLI

-982 TMDVMQAINKNVS
+982 TMDVMQAINQNAS

>member
-1 MRRSLVGSEM
+1 MVK
-11 CIRDSSTDV
+11 IITSSADV

-41 LQLIEY
+41 IQLIEY

-52 NFVLLENSELLPY
+52 NFILLENSELLPY

-165 IRIEFFDNAIES
+165 IRIEFFDNTIES

-258 SYLNHIDEICVQKHT
+258 SYLNHIDEICVQRHT

-318 DKSFDFDQPNISET
+318 DKSFDFDQPNIAET
-332 TENSIELARNEK
+332 TDNSIELTRNEK

-536 SQHFASFEKRFQDSG
+536 AQHFASFEKRFQDSG
-551 ISIAALSRNINIKE
+551 ISIAALSRNITLKE
-565 KEKLLQGL
+565 KEKLLQDL

-591 IKFKDLGLLI
+591 IRFNDLGLLI

-982 TMDVMQAINKNVS
+982 TMDVMQAINQNAS

>member
-1 MRRSLVGSEM
+1 MVK
-11 CIRDSSTDV
+11 IITSSADV

-28 QNNLLITK
+28 QNNLLVTK

-41 LQLIEY
+41 VKLFSY
-47 FDGDP
+47 FEDNAD
-52 NFVLLENSELLPY
+52 FILLENSELLPY
-65 DFFSMAPIIRAKRIA
+65 DFFSMSPIVRAKRID
-80 ALSSLLKRKGV
+80 ALSSLLKRKGI
-91 TLISSINTILSPLP
+91 TLIASINTILSPVP
-105 HPSHISPINNL
+105 HPSHISPLNSL
-116 SVNDQFNPE
+116 SVNDYFKVE
-125 KIIQEITD
+125 SVIDEIIN
-133 YGYVRE
+133 YGYVKK
-139 DFVSEPGQYAL
+139 DFVTEPGHFAL
-150 RGSIMDIFLTSGKNP
+150 RGSVMDIFLTSSKKP
-165 IRIEFFDNAIES
+165 IRIEFFDNKIES
-177 IRTFNPESQ
+177 LRTFNTESQ
-186 IADEKIDSL
+186 ITDEKIDSL
-195 NFLPSFE
+195 NFLPSYE
-202 YPLNPEAAEIFKQEW
+202 YPSHKEAAEIFKKEW
-217 RKNFDIFENDSEI
+217 RKNFDTFENDSEI
-230 FTKVMSLRPAEGV
+230 FSRVMNLKSAEGV
-243 EIYLPLFYKQKTSIL
+243 EIYLPLFYEGKVTIL
-258 SYLNHIDEICVQKHT
+258 SYLNHVDQIYIQKNT
-273 DIKAYAFEDL
+273 DVKASEFEEL
-283 IKERYEEYRYD
+283 INERYEEYRYD
-294 LRRPLLAPEDLFLN
+294 QKRPLLKPNDLFL
-308 FLQLSEFINK
+308 SYSDFIKHVQKNN
-318 DKSFDFDQPNISET
+318 SFDFDQLEVSENFET
-332 TENSIELARNEK
+332 LKESTRNEK
-344 ADISSSKM
+344 ADVSTSKM
-352 PDPGDLV
+352 PDKGDLV
-359 VHLSHGIGRFVG
+359 VHLSHGIGRFSG

-377 FVGTSDCLEISY
+377 FVGTSDCLEILY
-389 KDDSKVF
+389 KDNSKVF
-396 VPIENMDLVS
+396 VPIENMNLVS

-411 DDRDIDSLNSKK
+411 EDRDVDSLNSKK

-443 EVQAKRNGR
+443 EVQAKRNKAR
-452 VGFAFDIDEKE
+452 GFAFKIYEEE
-463 FSSFVSKF
+463 FLDFVKKF
-471 PYEETYDQKKTIEEV
+471 PYEETYDQKRTIEEV
-486 TTDMQSQQPMDRL
+486 TFDMQSNRPMDRL

-536 SQHFASFEKRFQDSG
+536 SQHFASFVERFTDSG
-551 ISIAALSRNINIKE
+551 ISISTLSRNISNKE
-565 KEKLLQGL
+565 KDALLLGL
-573 GSGEIDI
+573 ESGEIDI
-580 VIGTHALLQGN
+580 VIGTHALIQGN

-679 ILRGGQTY
+679 NLRGGQTY

-693 TLIQDRR
+693 TLIEDRR
-700 LRLKEKFEDLVIEI
+700 IRLKDKFQDLEIEV
-714 VHGQLKPKVIEEI
+714 VHGQLKPKDIEAI
-727 MLKFNS
+727 MLKFNA
-733 GLIDVLV
+733 GQIDILV

-758 VEDADKFGLS
+758 VEDADQFGLS

-790 SKNIVNKKN
+790 SRNIINKKN

-835 NQSGVFESIGLE
+835 SQSGVFESIGLE

-859 IKSGEMDFQSLDES
+859 IKSGELDFQSLDES

-878 NVNCFIPEDY
+878 NKNCFIPEDY

-894 RLLMYNKIALAE
+894 RLLMYNKVALAE
-906 TNEELKN
+906 TNEDLKN

-920 RFGLLPNELKNFFLQ
+920 RFGLLPDELKNFFHQ
-935 AELKIAAEN
+935 AELRIVAEN
-944 FSIKKINFN
+944 FSVKKINFN
-953 KNKISISYK
+953 ANKISIFYK
-962 NEELNTS
+962 NNELDTS
-969 LFNDDKLEDKVKM
+969 FFNDGRLEDKVKI
-982 TMDVMQAINKNVS
+982 TSDVIKAISKNVS

>member
-1 MRRSLVGSEM
+1 MVK
-11 CIRDSSTDV
+11 IITSSADV

-52 NFVLLENSELLPY
+52 NFILLENSELLPY

-165 IRIEFFDNAIES
+165 IRIEFFDNTIES

-202 YPLNPEAAEIFKQEW
+202 YPLNPEAAETFKQEW
-217 RKNFDIFENDSEI
+217 RRNFDIFENDSEI

-258 SYLNHIDEICVQKHT
+258 SYLNHIDEIYVQKHT
-273 DIKAYAFEDL
+273 DIKAKAFEEL

-294 LRRPLLAPEDLFLN
+294 LRRPLLAPENLFLN
-308 FLQLSEFINK
+308 FTQLLEFINK
-318 DKSFDFDQPNISET
+318 DVCFDFDQPNISET

-536 SQHFASFEKRFQDSG
+536 AQHFASFEKRFQDSG

-565 KEKLLQGL
+565 KEKLLQDL

-982 TMDVMQAINKNVS
+982 TMDVMQAINQNAS